1 MPDHRLLKS
10 QRNECFVLLK
20 EAGLN
25 PLDFQWVERP
35 SPPEQY
41 SQLVHPS
48 SGYFF
53 WFNRWNPAWSPDR
66 ESQLGKAPFSAYAWD
81 GLLTLF
87 KAWTLWVARE
97 PLVPDVPDLWEQYQG
112 GPELGKLS
120 GSAQIEN
127 LPLNTDQ
134 KRYLFQQLGEI
145 KHFLYKLED
154 LDDERQIEVDRR
166 FEYLQESMERV
177 GKKDWLLLAMG
188 GLLSLIISGTVS
200 PERANDFLSFA
211 SAALLHAFVTTPLLP
226 SK

>member
-1 MPDHRLLKS
+1 M
-10 QRNECFVLLK
+10 
-20 EAGLN
+20 
-25 PLDFQWVERP
+25 
-35 SPPEQY
+35 
-41 SQLVHPS
+41 
-48 SGYFF
+48 
-53 WFNRWNPAWSPDR
+53 
-66 ESQLGKAPFSAYAWD
+66 
-81 GLLTLF
+81 
-87 KAWTLWVARE
+87 ARE